1 MTIRCLVLAAL
12 TAALS
17 AVPASGA
24 TTARARRGVGTRD
37 PAPVLTQGCATRVA
51 AASAAETRWP
61 ISEATG

>member
-24 TTARARRGVGTRD
+24 IASRARRAAGPRG
-37 PAPVLTQGCATRVA
+37 PAPVLTQGCATLAVA
-51 AASAAETRWP
+51 STAPETRWP
-61 ISEATG
+61 VPEAKG